1 MSLLNVLQWL
11 GRERCCMHW
20 CRLVRKE
27 AEETVSR
34 LAQAQRR
41 DAGLPFVAG
50 VIDTPGSGQDNGP
63 GAGNA
68 AAVAAYVTASQQQSS
83 YGGPGSAG
91 AYAVAS
97 ESVAKGDSELTSLDL
112 Q

>member
-1 MSLLNVLQWL
+1 M
-11 GRERCCMHW
+11 E
-20 CRLVRKE
+20 
-27 AEETVSR
+27 R

-50 VIDTPGSGQDNGP
+50 VIDTPASGQDGP
-63 GAGNA
+63 GPGNA
-68 AAVAAYVTASQQQSS
+68 AAVAAYVTASQQQTSHA
-83 YGGPGSAG
+83 GPGSAG

-97 ESVAKGDSELTSLDL
+97 EQVARGDAEMTEMNLDM

>member
-1 MSLLNVLQWL
+1 M
-11 GRERCCMHW
+11 E
-20 CRLVRKE
+20 
-27 AEETVSR
+27 R

-50 VIDTPGSGQDNGP
+50 VIDTPAAGQDGP
-63 GAGNA
+63 GPGNA
-68 AAVAAYVTASQQQSS
+68 AAVAAYVSASQQESAHAR
-83 YGGPGSAG
+83 PGAAG

-97 ESVAKGDSELTSLDL
+97 EHAARGDAEMTEMNLDM

>member
-1 MSLLNVLQWL
+1 MLPPHSVL
-11 GRERCCMHW
+11 H

-27 AEETVSR
+27 AEETVER

-50 VIDTPGSGQDNGP
+50 VIDTPASGEEGLRP
-63 GAGNA
+63 SNA
-68 AAVAAYVTASQQQSS
+68 AAVAAYVSASQNESH
-83 YGGPGSAG
+83 GGPGSAG

-97 ESVAKGDSELTSLDL
+97 ERVARGGPNEMTSLDL